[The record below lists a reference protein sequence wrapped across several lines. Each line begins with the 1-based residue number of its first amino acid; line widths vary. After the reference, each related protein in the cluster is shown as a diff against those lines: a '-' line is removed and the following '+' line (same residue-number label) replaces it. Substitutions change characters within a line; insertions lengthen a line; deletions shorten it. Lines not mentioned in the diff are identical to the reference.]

1 VNKKNAGRNKTR
13 KTMSKFFSNL
23 KKYTQTFYWIFAF
36 LVTAV
41 LLFLIMPGEQKFKY
55 EYQKG
60 FPWSH
65 ENLVAPFDFA
75 ILKTE
80 SELEQ
85 EKEELLGSVVPYFRF
100 DTTLA
105 AAKINQLQTDL
116 KALADSSQI
125 ENQEI
130 LTAVENKLRN
140 IYSTGILPRTADSY
154 SELSG
159 KTELKKRTG
168 NVVTRIQTEKVYSEK
183 TAYNTFNSKIREL
196 AQEQPGQAGFLLN
209 LQPEK
214 YIVGNLEYDE
224 NTTQKEREEITRN
237 ISSTRGMVQTGE
249 RIILQGEIVNDE
261 KFQVLESLKASY
273 ESERGVGI
281 NRYLISIGKGTL
293 IVVFMVLLFTF
304 LYIYRYDIL
313 NQFRKL
319 SFLLL
324 FLVSVVFLTLLINS
338 FPNLHIYLVP
348 FAIFPIV
355 VRTFFDSRT
364 AIFTLLIATI
374 LTGFYAPNNYEF
386 VLLQVTAG
394 VVAVFSLNKMHRR
407 GHLIMAAIWVL
418 LTYSLVYISLE
429 LIYEGSFLSIDYKT
443 MRWFAL
449 SSVLILLVYP
459 LVFIFEKIFGFVS
472 DVTLIELSDTNQPVL
487 RKLAEEAPGTFQHS
501 MQIANLAEEIILKIG
516 GNPFLVRA
524 GSLYHDI
531 GKIARPEFFIENQA
545 MGINPHDKMNHLK
558 SAEIIIDHVINGVK
572 MARRHKLPEALIEFI
587 ATHHGTTKAQ
597 YFYLKHQEENPE
609 EKVDEKSFIYP
620 GPLPRTKEAA
630 VVMIIDGIEAASRSL
645 KEKTMENLNELINKM
660 VDQKIRDRQLE
671 QSDLTFRD
679 ITIIKETLLNKLINI
694 YHVRIEYPKEKE
706 NKSTKQD

>member
-1 VNKKNAGRNKTR
+1 
-13 KTMSKFFSNL
+13 MSKFFTNL
-23 KKYTQTFYWIFAF
+23 KKYTQTFYWIFTF
-36 LVTAV
+36 LITAV

-60 FPWSH
+60 FPWNH

-80 SELEQ
+80 NEMEQ
-85 EKEELLGSVVPYFRF
+85 EKEDLLESVIPYFTL

-105 AAKINQLQTDL
+105 NAKINQLETDIQL
-116 KALADSSQI
+116 LTDSSQTI
-125 ENQEI
+125 NEEI
-130 LTAVENKLRN
+130 TTAVTAELRN
-140 IYSTGILPRTADSY
+140 LYTVGILPQSADNY
-154 SELSG
+154 TELSE
-159 KTELKKRTG
+159 KTELRKRTG
-168 NVVTRIQTEKVYSEK
+168 NMVSKIEKTQLYSEK
-183 TAYNTFNSKIREL
+183 TAYNAFSIKIREL
-196 AQEQPGQAGFLLN
+196 AQQEPAQAGFLLN
-209 LQPEK
+209 LEPGK
-214 YIVGNLEYDE
+214 YIVPNLEYDE
-224 NTTQKEREEITRN
+224 RTTQKERAEITRT
-237 ISSTRGMVQTGE
+237 ISPTRGMVQTGE
-249 RIILQGEIVNDE
+249 RIILLGEIVNDE
-261 KFQVLESLKASY
+261 KFQILESLKASY
-273 ESERGVGI
+273 ESERGDGI
-281 NRYLISIGKGTL
+281 NRYMISFGKGTL

-304 LYIYRYDIL
+304 LYIYRFDIL
-313 NQFRKL
+313 SQFRKL

-324 FLVSVVFLTLLINS
+324 FLVSIVFLTLFINS
-338 FPNLHIYLVP
+338 FPNLHIYMVP

-386 VLLQVTAG
+386 VLLQVSAG

-418 LTYSLVYISLE
+418 ITYALVYISLE
-429 LIYEGSFLSIDYKT
+429 LIYEGNFLSVDYKT

-449 SSVLILLVYP
+449 SSLLLLLVYP

-524 GSLYHDI
+524 GALYHDI

-545 MGINPHDKMNHLK
+545 VGINPHDKMNHLK
-558 SAEIIIDHVINGVK
+558 SAEIIIDHVKNGVK
-572 MARRHKLPEALIEFI
+572 LGRKHKLPEALIEFI

-645 KEKTMENLNELINKM
+645 KEKTMENLKELITKM

-706 NKSTKQD
+706 NNPDNQGKS